1 MMNRLDNKGQVL
13 VMFICLLPI
22 VLLIIGAVVDISS
35 MVIEKNKLS
44 NINEIVSNY
53 YMEHKNDDDIT
64 LKITS
69 LVKKNDDDI
78 VNIKVDRK
86 NNTIYLDKKIEST
99 MGKIIGIREYEI
111 VSEYGISNNGIKKI
125 R

>member
-111 VSEYGISNNGIKKI
+111 VSEYGISNNGIKRI